1 MILLAKLIQI
11 VLFAFHRS
19 SCTLLC
25 VLSDYNPLIIV
36 VLNGYKTVW
45 FRPLTLK
52 YNVIGQFVKVKT

>member
-1 MILLAKLIQI
+1 MILLAKLIQK

-19 SCTLLC
+19 SCIC
-25 VLSDYNPLIIV
+25 ALSDYNSLIIV
-36 VLNGYKTVW
+36 VLIGYKTVW